1 MSRFSNDDVTAVKI
15 GEPIIFEN
23 KVGSNYDVSAG
34 IIFHKSG
41 LYEVLITEN
50 KTIVSKVG
58 DLSNGK
64 WEDEGWYAD
73 GHDHH
78 VYSCPTCAKCFI
90 KCPDEIEEFNFCP
103 NCGTKMEGVR

>member
-1 MSRFSNDDVTAVKI
+1 MSGLSNNDVTAVKI

-41 LYEVLITEN
+41 LYEILITEN

-58 DLSNGK
+58 DLSNG
-64 WEDEGWYAD
+64 EG
-73 GHDHH
+73 
-78 VYSCPTCAKCFI
+78 
-90 KCPDEIEEFNFCP
+90 EE
-103 NCGTKMEGVR
+103 